1 MKFIGRDA
9 VQLENDTLRVTLLIK
24 GCHIAE
30 IFHKQAAI
38 NPLWIPPWSQNGA
51 LPEAIV
57 RAEYGPDGHFLASV
71 MGHHICL
78 DIFGEPSETER
89 SAGFELHGE
98 ASMVEYDCTVADGRI
113 QASAHL
119 EHSSL
124 KLSRSIQLG
133 LDGRSVEICETV
145 ENLLSIDRP
154 IAWTQH
160 VTLGPPFL
168 IPGITRIQLDAVR
181 SQVSDISCEGSPLK
195 PGADFTWPIAPSHN
209 RGICNLSIF
218 ADEDRGAS
226 LTTHRMRD
234 SEGEVGFTALCPERN
249 ICFGYRWNARDFP
262 WLAMWEEN
270 RSRRDRPWNEETV
283 SCGLEFGVSP
293 FPESRREMVNRSTLF
308 HTPTF
313 RWLGGKARASVS
325 YSAFLDYAEQRGN
338 S

>member
-1 MKFIGRDA
+1 MKFFGRDA
-9 VQLENDTLRVTLLIK
+9 LQLENDTLRVTLLIK

-38 NPLWIPPWSQNGA
+38 NPLWVPPWSQNDA
-51 LPEAIV
+51 SPEAIE
-57 RAEYGPDGHFLASV
+57 RIDYGPDGHFLASV
-71 MGHHICL
+71 MGHNICL
-78 DIFGEPSETER
+78 DMFGEPSEMER

-98 ASMVEYDCTVADGRI
+98 ASVVAYDCSIAEGKI

-119 EHSSL
+119 KQSSL

-133 LDGRSVEICETV
+133 LDGRSVKICETV

-168 IPGITRIQLDAVR
+168 VPGITRIQIEAIQSR
-181 SQVSDISCEGSPLK
+181 VSDTLFEQGPLN
-195 PGADFTWPIAPSHN
+195 PGADFIWPMAPSRN
-209 RGICNLSIF
+209 KGVCDLSTF
-218 ADEDRGAS
+218 ANEDRAAS

-234 SEGEVGFTALCPERN
+234 GAAEVGFTAFCPKRN
-249 ICFGYRWNARDFP
+249 LRFGYRWNPRDFP
-262 WLAMWEEN
+262 WLALWEEN
-270 RSRRDRPWNEETV
+270 RSRRDRPWNQETV

-293 FPESRREMVNRSTLF
+293 FPESRREMVDRGTLF

-313 RWLGGKARASVS
+313 RWLGAKAKAFAS
-325 YSAFLDYAEQRGN
+325 YSAFLDYAE
-338 S
+338 